1 MREQDDI
8 AIKHPLKI
16 LLVEDS
22 PLLRSRLTSML
33 AQYPELAVTGYAAAE
48 AEAVNKLSTV
58 AHDALVVD
66 VELRPGNG
74 ISVIRH
80 ARAIA
85 NETAD
90 QPRLPIVVLTNY
102 DLPIVRERCFLAGA
116 DYFFDKMREID
127 QLVPL
132 LLQIARTFQ
141 KSRSPR

>member
-1 MREQDDI
+1 MREQDEI

-33 AQYPELAVTGYAAAE
+33 SQHPELAVTGYAAAE

-85 NETAD
+85 NETGD
-90 QPRLPIVVLTNY
+90 QRRLPIVVLTNY

-132 LLQIARTFQ
+132 LLEIARTFQ
-141 KSRSPR
+141 ESRSPR